1 MIEKQLIESAK
12 IIRREFLTL
21 TRNLNEYQD
30 DVKNL
35 GFFLQSKASE
45 LESYSEKNLKRLSS
59 RDDLDKVVKHI
70 LSEVESIEEEEKK
83 LSKKVSSINDKIEKL
98 RKDEIKLYET
108 IKHRYPS
115 LSDDQIS
122 KEVQSQ
128 LDE

>member
-1 MIEKQLIESAK
+1 MIDKQLIESAK
-12 IIRREFLTL
+12 IIRREFLAL
-21 TRNLNEYQD
+21 SRKLDEYQG

-35 GFFLQSKASE
+35 GFFLQNKASE
-45 LESYSEKNLKRLSS
+45 LESYSEKNLNRLSS
-59 RDDLDKVVKHI
+59 KDDLDKVVRHI

-83 LSKKVSSINDKIEKL
+83 LSKKVSSINDEIEKL
-98 RKDEIKLYET
+98 RKDEVKLYET

>member
-1 MIEKQLIESAK
+1 MIDKQLIESAK

-21 TRNLNEYQD
+21 SRNLDEYQD

-83 LSKKVSSINDKIEKL
+83 LSKKVSAINDKIEKL

>member
-1 MIEKQLIESAK
+1 MIDKQLIESAK
-12 IIRREFLTL
+12 IIRREFLAL
-21 TRNLNEYQD
+21 SRKLDEYQG

-35 GFFLQSKASE
+35 GFFLQNKASE

-59 RDDLDKVVKHI
+59 KDDLDKVVRHI

-83 LSKKVSSINDKIEKL
+83 LSKKVSSNNDEIEKL
-98 RKDEIKLYET
+98 RKDEVKLYET

>member
-1 MIEKQLIESAK
+1 MIDKQLIESAK

-21 TRNLNEYQD
+21 SRNLDEYQD

>member
-1 MIEKQLIESAK
+1 MIDKQLIESAK

-21 TRNLNEYQD
+21 SRNLDEYQD

-83 LSKKVSSINDKIEKL
+83 LSKKVSDINDKIEKL

>member
-1 MIEKQLIESAK
+1 MIDKQLIESAK

-21 TRNLNEYQD
+21 SRKLDEYQD

-35 GFFLQSKASE
+35 GFFLQKKASE
-45 LESYSEKNLKRLSS
+45 LESYSEKNLKKLSS
-59 RDDLDKVVKHI
+59 KDDLDKVVRHI
-70 LSEVESIEEEEKK
+70 LSEVDSIEEEEKK
-83 LSKKVSSINDKIEKL
+83 LSKKVSSINDEIEKL
-98 RKDEIKLYET
+98 RKDEVKLYET

>member
-1 MIEKQLIESAK
+1 MIDKQLIESAK

-21 TRNLNEYQD
+21 NRNLNEYQD

-83 LSKKVSSINDKIEKL
+83 LSKKVSAINDKIEKL

>member
-1 MIEKQLIESAK
+1 MIDKQLIESAK

-122 KEVQSQ
+122 KEAPSQ

>member
-1 MIEKQLIESAK
+1 MIDKQLIESAK
-12 IIRREFLTL
+12 IIRREFLAL
-21 TRNLNEYQD
+21 SRKLDEYQG

-35 GFFLQSKASE
+35 GIFLQNKASE

-59 RDDLDKVVKHI
+59 KDDLDKVVRHI

-83 LSKKVSSINDKIEKL
+83 LSKKVSSINDEIEKL
-98 RKDEIKLYET
+98 RKDEVKLYET